1 MEQATG
7 YPHRPPLLR
16 LQSRRTSV
24 SMDDVVR
31 RTNSASSSPDANLL
45 TVQGNLPGR
54 RHSDNTIQPP
64 RILVAPASPDGNL
77 KRGSSA
83 GMLPIRRHSGGQD
96 NRFSN
101 WTPRNLPSFIQC
113 RQYGCD
119 SHSQFQHRVFHSDAS
134 GWTPLF
140 RCCRVRRICRG
151 MRPRC
156 KGPTQI
162 RLLASCSKSEP
173 ECNNSS
179 LENNRATTPNSD
191 DLEPARHN
199 FPQF

>member
-1 MEQATG
+1 MLEHVARSQRNKLKLEKLSIPSTEILPVQYSMEQTTG

-31 RTNSASSSPDANLL
+31 RTSSASSSPDSNLL

-77 KRGSSA
+77 KRGASA

-96 NRFSN
+96 NRFNS
-101 WTPRNLPSFIQC
+101 WTPR
-113 RQYGCD
+113 
-119 SHSQFQHRVFHSDAS
+119 V
-134 GWTPLF
+134 
-140 RCCRVRRICRG
+140 V
-151 MRPRC
+151 
-156 KGPTQI
+156 
-162 RLLASCSKSEP
+162 
-173 ECNNSS
+173 
-179 LENNRATTPNSD
+179 TPNFNIEFFTPTRPGARRYSAAAVCAT
-191 DLEPARHN
+191 DLQRNAAQMPGAN
-199 FPQF
+199 QQASSILQQIGTGMVNCSSSI

>member
-101 WTPRNLPSFIQC
+101 WTPR
-113 RQYGCD
+113 
-119 SHSQFQHRVFHSDAS
+119 V
-134 GWTPLF
+134 
-140 RCCRVRRICRG
+140 
-151 MRPRC
+151 
-156 KGPTQI
+156 
-162 RLLASCSKSEP
+162 
-173 ECNNSS
+173 
-179 LENNRATTPNSD
+179 TPNFNIEFFTPTRPGGRRYSAAAVCD
-191 DLEPARHN
+191 GFAEECGPDARGQPKSG
-199 FPQF
+199 F